1 MECEIIFFIFFGST
15 ERLHLNVAE
24 YEYKNDVILIRRQ
37 QKNTARFICLIE
49 VTQSV
54 ENFLKIVFLNPPES
68 IFIQVF

>member
-54 ENFLKIVFLNPPES
+54 IFLIAAAYICMAIP
-68 IFIQVF
+68 